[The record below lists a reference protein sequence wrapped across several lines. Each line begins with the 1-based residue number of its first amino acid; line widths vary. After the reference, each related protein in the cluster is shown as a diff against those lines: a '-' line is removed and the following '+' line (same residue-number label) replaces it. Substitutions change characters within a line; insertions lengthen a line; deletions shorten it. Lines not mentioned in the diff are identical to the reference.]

1 MVSTPYSVT
10 LAMFLDTHCLCLLEL
25 GDDGATI
32 KRSAYQESD
41 LREDDERSVSWAER
55 ADIVSLSGTRAFDAS
70 TTRQRYDGFVS
81 FHPYMSPDIALYI
94 GELLHRGSGVAKR
107 NYGS

>member
-1 MVSTPYSVT
+1 
-10 LAMFLDTHCLCLLEL
+10 MFLDTHCLCLLEL

-55 ADIVSLSGTRAFDAS
+55 ADIVFPIRHTRIRCEYLP
-70 TTRQRYDGFVS
+70 TTVRWIRFIPS
-81 FHPYMSPDIALYI
+81 IH
-94 GELLHRGSGVAKR
+94 VA
-107 NYGS
+107 

>member
-1 MVSTPYSVT
+1 MTEQRLNDLLIRSLTSGRTMSV
-10 LAMFLDTHCLCLLEL
+10 LYR
-25 GDDGATI
+25 G
-32 KRSAYQESD
+32 RSGLISF
-41 LREDDERSVSWAER
+41 
-55 ADIVSLSGTRAFDAS
+55 SLSGTRAFDAS
-70 TTRQRYDGFVS
+70 TSRQRYDGFVS